1 MLFVFFFFFFKA
13 GRGSGV
19 EKGGTGQEGE
29 NWAGKNRGKRGRKQK
44 AFLCIECLF
53 LKKYVHGIINKNI
66 TFAVLQSKKGFFCQ
80 SIKKNIRKSYVRK
93 QRKQRSKMS
102 FIALQYVI
110 LFFIKTLSLFPNPH
124 HKLSSLCHYGNM

>member
-1 MLFVFFFFFFKA
+1 MFIFKKI
-13 GRGSGV
+13 RP
-19 EKGGTGQEGE
+19 
-29 NWAGKNRGKRGRKQK
+29 WHHKQK
-44 AFLCIECLF
+44 HHLCGVTIQ
-53 LKKYVHGIINKNI
+53 KR
-66 TFAVLQSKKGFFCQ
+66 FFCQ